1 VSCPIECPFYANND
15 EDEWHIL
22 FGCNESQRVW
32 HESGLRNIIEPRLLA
47 SNDVKSLIFDLCRS
61 ESASIVGHFAMVV
74 WCIWNHRNNWV
85 WNGVKDTAK
94 EVAMRAGHM
103 IGEWSAINSLQQING
118 GSGMNSASRT
128 PVGVGQLAL
137 RDSHGNQPLRWQKPH
152 DGWWKCNVDASFSQ
166 NPYVVACGWCV
177 RDAAGSVVAVGSN
190 FYNFTATVAEGEA
203 LALLEA
209 LREAIARGWSNVV
222 FESDSKVVVD
232 AVHSNF
238 QGNSELSSL
247 ISSIKLLLL
256 CHSNFEVKFT
266 KRQANTAAHTLARAA
281 CSWPRRMFFNSV
293 PLCIEPLIIN
303 DMS

>member
-1 VSCPIECPFYANND
+1 
-15 EDEWHIL
+15 
-22 FGCNESQRVW
+22 VW

-47 SNDVKSLIFDLCRS
+47 SNDVNSLIFDLCRS

-137 RDSHGNQPLRWQKPH
+137 RDSHGNQPLRWQKPR

-222 FESDSKVVVD
+222 FEMTPK
-232 AVHSNF
+232 
-238 QGNSELSSL
+238 LSSMMCTQIYKKIRNGVL
-247 ISSIKLLLL
+247 LSLLLSCYYIVIQTL
-256 CHSNFEVKFT
+256 RLSLRSG
-266 KRQANTAAHTLARAA
+266 KRTWRLIHKLERHVLGLVA
-281 CSWPRRMFFNSV
+281 CFSIVFLVVLNCLLLM
-293 PLCIEPLIIN
+293 I
-303 DMS
+303 